1 MISKSLKSV
10 FKQKSIIKSQARYA
24 GGAKKPAMAADND
37 DFDVIFVGGL
47 NATALAKF
55 AQQDLGDKKMAIISD
70 KNKFLIP

>member
-1 MISKSLKSV
+1 
-10 FKQKSIIKSQARYA
+10 
-24 GGAKKPAMAADND
+24 MAADND